1 MEIELD
7 NSKAAMS
14 KRLNE
19 VFLYIRKNTEYV
31 NQTLFAQKIGEPRSN
46 FSAALNGNEKYMTEG
61 VVKKVV
67 AAFPEI
73 DKEWLLS
80 GKGSMLVEN
89 DGYEND
95 GQFLRTEREK
105 YGLTLTDIYEH
116 THIPIKK
123 LKAYEMW
130 EEEMPPRT
138 RALLELYFDQV
149 AFEYDSQEDE
159 DLDIP
164 ILKTELVSSSVKVPY
179 YDVDFAGGW
188 TSTELFSQTKPSF
201 IISSPD
207 FDRADFACNLIGHS
221 ISNRIRSG
229 SIIGLKKIEDWQT
242 YFPTNELYG
251 VITKNQLRTVKI
263 VKRSKQKGF
272 LELIPDPLPQ
282 FNNPPFEPELVPIN
296 YVLEF
301 YQVVAYAFFERL
313 AM

>member
-1 MEIELD
+1 M
-7 NSKAAMS
+7 
-14 KRLNE
+14 
-19 VFLYIRKNTEYV
+19 
-31 NQTLFAQKIGEPRSN
+31 
-46 FSAALNGNEKYMTEG
+46 
-61 VVKKVV
+61 
-67 AAFPEI
+67 
-73 DKEWLLS
+73 
-80 GKGSMLVEN
+80 
-89 DGYEND
+89 
-95 GQFLRTEREK
+95 
-105 YGLTLTDIYEH
+105 
-116 THIPIKK
+116 
-123 LKAYEMW
+123 
-130 EEEMPPRT
+130 
-138 RALLELYFDQV
+138 
-149 AFEYDSQEDE
+149 
-159 DLDIP
+159 
-164 ILKTELVSSSVKVPY
+164 
-179 YDVDFAGGW
+179 DVAGGW
-188 TSTELFSQTKPSF
+188 TSTELFTQSKPSF

-282 FNNPPFEPELVPIN
+282 FNTPPFEPELVPMN

>member
-80 GKGSMLVEN
+80 GKGSMFVEN

-105 YGLTLTDIYEH
+105 
-116 THIPIKK
+116 
-123 LKAYEMW
+123 
-130 EEEMPPRT
+130 
-138 RALLELYFDQV
+138 
-149 AFEYDSQEDE
+149 
-159 DLDIP
+159 
-164 ILKTELVSSSVKVPY
+164 
-179 YDVDFAGGW
+179 
-188 TSTELFSQTKPSF
+188 
-201 IISSPD
+201 
-207 FDRADFACNLIGHS
+207 
-221 ISNRIRSG
+221 
-229 SIIGLKKIEDWQT
+229 
-242 YFPTNELYG
+242 
-251 VITKNQLRTVKI
+251 
-263 VKRSKQKGF
+263 
-272 LELIPDPLPQ
+272 
-282 FNNPPFEPELVPIN
+282 
-296 YVLEF
+296 
-301 YQVVAYAFFERL
+301 
-313 AM
+313 